1 MRTTSRTLQDSQY
14 TDPSVV
20 FYIPGVLTQ
29 RGEEPP
35 VLAALVPLV
44 EGLLDSLL
52 CVLPLADLLESVRG
66 HGVLEALELE
76 SVTSGHKVVVV
87 DDLDEGL
94 DLRALGLAGLGHALG
109 DVGRVA
115 LDAGDNGVG
124 EGVSLGA
131 VVDGHEEDD
140 LLAGVASTGDDGLF
154 GGQYSIFGDFSG
166 LSQVDSYHTASL
178 EDYKIVS
185 MCNVARVQ

>member
-1 MRTTSRTLQDSQY
+1 MSAL
-14 TDPSVV
+14 
-20 FYIPGVLTQ
+20 FWGVLTQ

-44 EGLLDSLL
+44 ESLLDSLL
-52 CVLPLADLLESVRG
+52 CVLPLADLLESVG
-66 HGVLEALELE
+66 GDGVLEALKLKG
-76 SVTSGHKVVVV
+76 VTSGHEVVVV

-94 DLRALGLAGLGHALG
+94 DLGALGLAGLGHALG

-115 LDAGDNGVG
+115 LDAGDDGVG

-154 GGQYSIFGDFSG
+154 
-166 LSQVDSYHTASL
+166 LA
-178 EDYKIVS
+178 VS
-185 MCNVARVQ
+185 MGFRDFGYIASQFVPHGQS